1 MFSLCIMLTAVPIEN
16 DLRVENLFILIF
28 WTFVSS
34 KLWRIYRSILKEYN
48 FQNFIQI
55 NLKILPMSAI
65 NFIIHTTYY
74 KNVHLELMINIF
86 ITHGSQATETNK
98 TYQIW

>member
-74 KNVHLELMINIF
+74 KNVYLELMINIF